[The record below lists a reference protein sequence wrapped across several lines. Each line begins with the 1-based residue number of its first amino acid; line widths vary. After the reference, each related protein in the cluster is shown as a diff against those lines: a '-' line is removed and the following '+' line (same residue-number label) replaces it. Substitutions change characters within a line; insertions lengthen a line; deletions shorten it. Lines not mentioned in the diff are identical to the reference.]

1 MKRIIMIKSIFDNSK
16 TRTLEESFNPITIEL
31 TNTFFSPSHPFGKM
45 LRKKVFEE
53 EIDCRRIRF
62 FICKY
67 DYLDDETMQVYSLML
82 DVVKKDEKFLESP
95 HDQMQNI
102 YINGKLGEFLN
113 GQCFNVPCKDTDETE
128 RFLNYLGQYVPDIWV
143 YFKVV
148 EE

>member
-1 MKRIIMIKSIFDNSK
+1 MKKVIMIKSVFDDK
-16 TRTLEESFNPITIEL
+16 EAETREESFNPITVEL
-31 TNTFFSPSHPFGKM
+31 TDAFFSPSHPFGKM

-67 DYLDDETMQVYSLML
+67 DYLDDETMQVNSLML
-82 DVVKKDEKFLESP
+82 DVVKKDEKLLESP
-95 HDQMQNI
+95 YDQLQNM
-102 YINGKLGEFLN
+102 YINEKLIEFLN
-113 GQCFNVPCKDTDETE
+113 KQCFNVPCKDTDETE
-128 RFLNYLGQYVPDIWV
+128 RFLHYLEQYVPDIWD